1 MRAWVLAAAIACVGF
16 SASAHAQELTPER
29 AVFRALYE
37 ELVEID
43 SSPTTGSCTR
53 AADAMLVHLRNAG
66 FSEAD
71 AQVIVPD
78 GAPGDGN
85 LVAQIRGTSRQR
97 ALLLLAHIDVVDARR
112 EDWQRDPFT

>member
-1 MRAWVLAAAIACVGF
+1 MRAWVLATAVAFVGWG
-16 SASAHAQELTPER
+16 AGAQAQELTPER
-29 AVFRALYE
+29 AAFRAIYE

-43 SSPTTGSCTR
+43 TSPSTGSCTR
-53 AADAMLVHLRNAG
+53 AAEAMLVHLRNAG

-71 AQVIVPD
+71 AQVIVPE

-97 ALLLLAHIDVVDARR
+97 ALHR
-112 EDWQRDPFT
+112 PCP